1 MNFDITLHYYV
12 RASYFAVRADF
23 CIKSS
28 GIDDV
33 NDASKYYIVCSVFM
47 IQFFDA
53 RLMQKGNF
61 ISLNE

>member
-1 MNFDITLHYYV
+1 MLGIAANSVMNFFDIILHYYV
-12 RASYFAVRADF
+12 RASYF

-53 RLMQKGNF
+53 RLMQ
-61 ISLNE
+61 